1 MQTSEPSELD
11 RTFIFEDEGHTLGS
25 LLTYVLESF
34 PETDFCA
41 YSIRHPSE
49 NKIYVRLKIRDSKN
63 GITVEDVF
71 KRGIQELD
79 KILSHVKKTFKV
91 YLVVTLLSLILM
103 IYTSL
108 FVIRKQLLPMKI
120 LKH

>member
-1 MQTSEPSELD
+1 MD
-11 RTFIFEDEGHTLGS
+11 RTFIFEDEDHTLGS

-49 NKIYVRLKIRDSKN
+49 NKIYVRLKIRDNKN
-63 GITVEDVF
+63 GNTVEDVF

-79 KILSHVKKTFKV
+79 KMLSHVKKTFKV
-91 YLVVTLLSLILM
+91 YLVVTLLRFILM
-103 IYTSL
+103 IYTFL
-108 FVIRKQLLPMKI
+108 FIIRKQCLPMKI
-120 LKH
+120 LNHSDNTQISF